1 MSTTRASSS
10 SSSAAVAS
18 DTGFADEVAAA
29 VRARLLVLAGD
40 FHAHHRRLTEVGTPA
55 DLAGLMVTV
64 VPVPSPWDDA
74 VGPFYLGDQARRLLG
89 GITRQ
94 ALAERRSRRT
104 LLALRTADDE
114 WVYPLSQFDLVAGEV
129 PDALGPVLKAFDTWD
144 VDEWTIAA
152 WLQRPLREL
161 EGTSVLEWL
170 RTGREPTPA
179 LAAAQR
185 CSSGLRR

>member
-1 MSTTRASSS
+1 MTTTRAA
-10 SSSAAVAS
+10 SAAVAS
-18 DTGFADEVAAA
+18 DAGFADEVAAA
-29 VRARLLVLAGD
+29 VRAHLIVLAGD
-40 FHAHHRRLTEVGTPA
+40 FHERHRRLTEVGTPE

-74 VGPFYLGDQARRLLG
+74 VGPFYLGDQVRRLLG

-114 WVYPLSQFDLVAGEV
+114 WVYPVSQFDLLAGEV

-144 VDEWTIAA
+144 DDEWTIAA

-161 EGTSVLEWL
+161 AGTSVLEWL
-170 RTGREPTPA
+170 RTGREPAAA
-179 LAAAQR
+179 LDAAQR
-185 CSSGLRR
+185 HSARLRL